1 MNYPES
7 IYRKYEI
14 VEKMIC
20 GEKHYGLVR
29 VKSFFGIKYKVLV
42 KVSEH
47 GYIRDWGQSWH
58 RAKYLCTSAIQ
69 DDNLMQEWAFERKM
83 TK

>member
-7 IYRKYEI
+7 IYHKYEI
-14 VEKMIC
+14 VENVIY

-29 VKSFFGIKYKVLV
+29 VKSFLGIKYKVLV
-42 KVSEH
+42 KVSEF
-47 GYIRDWGQSWH
+47 GTIRDYGRSWH
-58 RAKYLCTSAIQ
+58 RQEGLCISAIQ